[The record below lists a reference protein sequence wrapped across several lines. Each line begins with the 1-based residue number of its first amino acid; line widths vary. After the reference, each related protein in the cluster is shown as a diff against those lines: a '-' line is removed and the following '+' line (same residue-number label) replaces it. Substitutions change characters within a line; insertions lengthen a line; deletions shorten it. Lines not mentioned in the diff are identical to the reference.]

1 MLAFLTLWKGGKFPS
16 FPSPRPTAS
25 DRFSEV
31 IKSLFGFIVPCHSL
45 SAQLPFLLSP
55 AMGFLHQQQTQSH
68 GDFKPGIVGLRQ
80 GSTRGTRKRKFG
92 FKGRGMMIFAPLS
105 PQVLCAQAG
114 SRLQSDPTP
123 AAKAAAP
130 SPPSWVGVNSPGRW
144 VWRPAPKGRWHLWHL
159 YLLLVL
165 STGNCAGRDRWDH
178 GRKMG
183 MEQKAGI
190 TEGRREQSRKV
201 GRQQRVGMCQ
211 QGDTAPCASPQIPS
225 LPQMQTAGSVPGVS
239 SLGCNP
245 VTEGRTGSSPFTAPL
260 VIKTSSKPLQTR
272 CLASWGRSQAT
283 GLLLMCCIQSSL
295 GTSVTSNPG
304 QMFPHGRASHA
315 VSWGN

>member
-178 GRKMG
+178 
-183 MEQKAGI
+183 
-190 TEGRREQSRKV
+190 RERWERSRKLGSQKEGGNRAEKWEDSRGWECASRETLLLV
-201 GRQQRVGMCQ
+201 PHLRFPACPKCRQQ
-211 QGDTAPCASPQIPS
+211 A
-225 LPQMQTAGSVPGVS
+225 L
-239 SLGCNP
+239 
-245 VTEGRTGSSPFTAPL
+245 
-260 VIKTSSKPLQTR
+260 
-272 CLASWGRSQAT
+272 CLA
-283 GLLLMCCIQSSL
+283 
-295 GTSVTSNPG
+295 
-304 QMFPHGRASHA
+304 
-315 VSWGN
+315 